1 MKNNKLN
8 LWFGAL
14 LASIPYNDKQERGQN
29 MDNIK
34 TGALVRE
41 LRKEKNMTQKELAG
55 LLHVTDRAVSKWE
68 RGLCAPDIS
77 LLEPLAA
84 ALGVTVMELISGER
98 LKREEYTDEIDLAV
112 KNIIT
117 YSENEITQKTKAL
130 KKKVFACIL
139 LACLA
144 LLILIPAL
152 NGVIGGD
159 GFSWEC
165 IPAYWCAQKAAEAIQ
180 AYDEKSIQTYIGN
193 SEGVF
198 TALSEL
204 KEQGVMIQKAEAKFS
219 RTRLEDMF
227 LLIEVDFIVMH
238 EEIKYQFTCSGTYRN
253 GKVEFMNIVSTSLE
267 HDYPTWILQL
277 NDALSTYD
285 PG

>member
-1 MKNNKLN
+1 
-8 LWFGAL
+8 
-14 LASIPYNDKQERGQN
+14 

-34 TGALVRE
+34 TGALIKE
-41 LRKEKNMTQKELAG
+41 LRKEKNMTQKELAD
-55 LLHVTDRAVSKWE
+55 LLHITDRAVSKWE

-84 ALGVTVMELISGER
+84 VLGVTVMELISGER
-98 LKREEYTDEIDLAV
+98 LKQDKYTDEIDLAV

-117 YSENEITQKTKAL
+117 YSENEIVQKTKAL
-130 KKKVFACIL
+130 KTKVFVSIL
-139 LACLA
+139 SVCLV
-144 LLILIPAL
+144 LLILIPTL
-152 NGVIGGD
+152 NGVIGGN

-165 IPAYWCAQKAAEAIQ
+165 IPAYLCAQKAAEAIET
-180 AYDEKSIQTYIGN
+180 YDEKSIQTYIGN

-204 KEQGVMIQKAEAKFS
+204 KEQGVIIQEADAKFS
-219 RTRLEDMF
+219 QTRLEDMF

-238 EEIKYQFTCSGTYRN
+238 EDIKYKFTCSGTYKN
-253 GKVEFMNIVSTSLE
+253 GKVEFMNMVTPSLE
-267 HDYPTWILQL
+267 KDYPIWILQL
-277 NDALSTYD
+277 GDALATYN

>member
-1 MKNNKLN
+1 
-8 LWFGAL
+8 
-14 LASIPYNDKQERGQN
+14 
-29 MDNIK
+29 
-34 TGALVRE
+34 
-41 LRKEKNMTQKELAG
+41 
-55 LLHVTDRAVSKWE
+55 
-68 RGLCAPDIS
+68 
-77 LLEPLAA
+77 
-84 ALGVTVMELISGER
+84 MELISGER

-139 LACLA
+139 LTCLA

-152 NGVIGGD
+152 NGVIWGD

-198 TALSEL
+198 TAVIGTE
-204 KEQGVMIQKAEAKFS
+204 
-219 RTRLEDMF
+219 RTRRDDSESGSKIFAKPGLR
-227 LLIEVDFIVMH
+227 I
-238 EEIKYQFTCSGTYRN
+238 CSY
-253 GKVEFMNIVSTSLE
+253 
-267 HDYPTWILQL
+267 
-277 NDALSTYD
+277 
-285 PG
+285 

>member
-1 MKNNKLN
+1 
-8 LWFGAL
+8 
-14 LASIPYNDKQERGQN
+14 
-29 MDNIK
+29 
-34 TGALVRE
+34 
-41 LRKEKNMTQKELAG
+41 
-55 LLHVTDRAVSKWE
+55 
-68 RGLCAPDIS
+68 
-77 LLEPLAA
+77 
-84 ALGVTVMELISGER
+84 MELISGER

-152 NGVIGGD
+152 NGVIWGD

-165 IPAYWCAQKAAEAIQ
+165 IPAYWCAQKASEAIQ

-238 EEIKYQFTCSGTYRN
+238 EEIKYQFTCSGTYRD
-253 GKVEFMNIVSTSLE
+253 GKVEFMNIVSTSLK